1 VSKCTTVPVAV
12 CGRDVDG
19 AFELVVGG
27 ELRHRVLV
35 LDARSRVAGMCDPDG
50 WLTWDPPALNGRLTP
65 SPPAVQ
71 QALARSGRFEASTDE
86 RGVVV
91 AIRVEPPRR

>member
-35 LDARSRVAGMCDPDG
+35 LDARSRVAGVCVPYAYQDDE
-50 WLTWDPPALNGRLTP
+50 TP
-65 SPPAVQ
+65 
-71 QALARSGRFEASTDE
+71 GRFGGMCRST
-86 RGVVV
+86 RGFLWARKDSNLRPPPCHG
-91 AIRVEPPRR
+91 AIGSRY